1 MADIVQDNT
10 GKYTP
15 KPLKSIASLSKEERD
30 ELINGWVSSGKLPR
44 SWNMDQADRLYKN
57 KQFKEKYGAD
67 VYAAMTDKNS
77 ANYIAPEVRDE
88 YYNRNEYSAGVASKY
103 ASDPKLEEY
112 MAMTTEGLQDL
123 WESGIMSPEELEA
136 EEKRL
141 NSQRNS
147 AEENKIRPR
156 NRLLGAFIAASQEDY
171 DGGAPAGNL
180 KETAEAIALSRG
192 LLHGEDEE
200 RVKNKVE
207 AKAQEKADKIA
218 GVIRTGLDDKDV
230 DTAIRNL
237 YASNAKKIEDL
248 QKREDER
255 ILNLETVQQEVT
267 RRNNDIYQ
275 KINDGEMTYQEV
287 EDTFRKVFDND
298 VRGDQAGSRY
308 YTGYKDKSELSKFGV
323 DDMLKTL
330 NEFQVLTEAFGG
342 DEAKAMQTIDTKMF
356 NIAKNNQSFW
366 KRRKNVLV
374 GTAAKANSMMV
385 NEIFGGFADMYH
397 VLADKPNE
405 YKAYKTA
412 EDVLTSGGFG
422 YLFNPNYWNYVDQYA
437 MWNPAEIQRINDNGG
452 IGGRVN
458 LYSPTGKMTGEQFVD
473 EGFKM
478 LGYMLPAAAITAAT
492 KKIPAGSGWAKLI
505 AGWEIAGSAAAL
517 GSAYSTGVYNEVLL
531 GSQQALDQMFNE
543 ESKDFVKQYYA
554 DHPEYVANYMKA
566 NGIKEGDNELIALPV
581 RMAAEKQLYE
591 LAKEEYFN
599 QHPERKQA
607 YSDAQDQILYDAQN
621 GARVDDIIETARM
634 LVSGSFWGKWTKSKL
649 TRDLL
654 NKGVNP
660 VGFYEGA
667 AAQAV
672 SRGATR
678 GKAVAMTLLSGGVD
692 NWLDDITAGVGKG
705 LGLNDFNN
713 YLGTVYGPNDY
724 VEGSKFTADILDGV
738 LWGMKGAEEA
748 FYNPQT
754 WIDGALGATGSIL
767 GARVNGITLVRD
779 AIVKDG
785 IFSRE
790 GTEAGKSWAEQTAWQ
805 KLNRYVTNGITTSIA
820 DADAKFAATED
831 FVKKFNDVTLP
842 KYNDD
847 IQKVGS
853 FLNENYDFNIMAD
866 SIIDGK
872 DLKQIGMLKSAIRM
886 REAMKDPILSQVPQI
901 QQFSDMLRRGRQ
913 GQFTE
918 AEVQS
923 FINDPSNAEV
933 KQQVESTGDTSNAVA
948 AMQKN
953 VENFLTISDTY
964 SKLADGIG
972 KNPRFSALNEA
983 AKTQI
988 AVQLTL
994 RDVWK
999 GRLDEMQ
1006 KALNTQG
1013 TENATHSFEAEFG
1026 SAEGREETIK
1036 SLEALVNKHK
1046 EQLRLRQRDLKIK
1059 EDALSKAT
1067 TPEAREVA
1075 YNAYAAAVFLRDH
1088 ERNLVAENTAL
1099 LREKKKVTVS
1109 FDEDGYART
1118 LSDEEI
1124 MRLSPRQRAE
1134 MLDPENHRRYSP
1146 EQVRVINNLSERLK
1160 NYVDE
1165 NGQTQDLYQVA
1176 LDAGVMQDRLEG
1188 SDKSIRE
1195 VVKNPY
1201 MLKTYMDRVK
1211 ERRMALVA
1219 QASLADLKKGQ
1230 LQKLESITNPE
1241 EAIDVIYRGKHPANT
1256 ADKGFYIPA
1265 TVVKEYIEKNPD
1277 KADMMKEAADMVQ
1290 TRDDLYLAADNLFE
1304 TAEAAQM
1311 RDIIARATSQATS
1324 KADIISAMEEQMDAQ
1339 TDPNVKLQFDRL
1351 LEKMR
1356 SYGYQRDATKARDRE
1371 LEKQRKAEAA
1381 LKEQEKA
1388 KKEETKLTDD
1398 SLIKTYETQKGTVEV
1413 FKEEVEKDGV
1423 KTTRVSAAR
1432 NGEVVTTRETMPLP
1446 SEYKIKDKDAYV
1458 TDKDELVGVRELR
1471 EATDGSKAS
1480 ATILVKNS
1488 DGNLV
1493 ELDVALEKT
1502 SKSEKADTRK
1512 GDKEIKAALKD
1523 LEESDTNI
1531 DKQDAINAYD
1541 EAKRNGA
1548 ETTAEEDAI
1557 IEKAREE
1564 LAKVG
1569 VPTNNPAAAEM
1580 TGVEDVPLDPD
1591 GGTTSPTAAEQAA
1604 TEGTADVTTVPTVDA
1619 TEQGNVIAQD
1629 VDGVISGNRWVEYSI
1644 ESLKDGIV
1652 KQETPD
1658 NPKSVF
1664 GRLREWLDNNKI
1676 KLQEIIDEEFGRI
1689 LTDNP
1694 NIDVRFMM
1702 MPEDRNN
1709 PLTRVLFNV
1718 VELTPAMRQKYHDE
1732 SRGGVIQANGKTWL
1746 VVGTTGFENG
1756 ASAERMH
1763 QFDLMKGPISKRR
1776 FTYFKN
1782 NSSEKYYVD
1791 DIAYSRVQNTT
1802 SGRIVNQRLGESEAK
1817 LQKVSNLLRTAGLA
1831 LKDGIF
1837 GIQTKQVGEKSFATT
1852 KNRSKKKG
1860 QLFPPR
1866 NVEDNRGRTFIIL
1879 DTANGNLIP
1888 GMIEPAMFNNL
1899 ADDSPLKEMIN
1910 ATIARLF
1917 STNYDVRHAAISEL
1931 RGYLLLEKDGKNI
1944 LIGTKDTNV
1953 LTITRPGMEDIK
1965 QNLGSNFDAV
1975 KFLKD
1980 LENANFQINITL
1992 KSLNDPA
1999 MLKMYDDSGALMTSV
2014 GSMRTAGMS
2023 YTLYMTDS
2031 QGKPIMNVP
2040 VGNATP
2046 GTGKTEFRQYR
2057 SVRVNNV
2064 TYEFRDGRFIDRN
2077 TKKPVDPNS
2086 DLGKSCLYNQAIEE
2100 GKWVPFST
2108 KRGKE
2113 YYSVQAPDGS
2123 LFVVSRDGKGNIE
2136 FLDKATSDRML
2147 KRVKDDQERQQRMQ
2161 NLEDVDLYGETPT
2174 QVPTGEPTA
2183 VEDVD
2188 LDDLAKHMLGDFTEA
2203 EAVPPPS
2210 ETPAEVAKESQEI
2223 PVQQPK
2229 EVISTTGTKSLADLQ
2244 NTEKLST
2251 FAQIVGS
2258 TQYSDRLYDILESKD
2273 WGITGDFAKD
2283 EEIVKSKG
2291 ISTVGITNIED
2302 WLNLIRDCK

>member
-15 KPLKSIASLSKEERD
+15 KPLKSIASLSKEEQD

-44 SWNMDQADRLYKN
+44 SWSMDQADRLYKN
-57 KQFKEKYGAD
+57 KQFRDKYGED
-67 VYAAMTDKNS
+67 TYAAMTDKS
-77 ANYIAPEVRDE
+77 SEHYISPEVRDE

-103 ASDPKLEEY
+103 ANDPRLEEY

-147 AEENKIRPR
+147 AEENKIKPK
-156 NRLLGAFIAASQEDY
+156 NRLLSAFIGASQEDY
-171 DGGAPAGNL
+171 DGGAPAGSM

-207 AKAQEKADKIA
+207 AKAQEKTDKLA
-218 GVIRTGLDDKDV
+218 GAIRTGLDDKDV
-230 DTAIRNL
+230 DSAIKSL
-237 YASNAKKIEDL
+237 YANNAKKIDEL
-248 QKREDER
+248 QKREDTR
-255 ILNLETVQQEVT
+255 IINLQSVQDEVT

-275 KINDGEMTYQEV
+275 KINDGEMTYQQV
-287 EDTFRKVFDND
+287 EDIFRETFDND
-298 VRGDQAGSRY
+298 IRGDQAGSRY
-308 YTGYKDKSELSKFGV
+308 YTGYKNKSELSKFGV

-342 DEAKAMQTIDTKMF
+342 DQAKAMQTIDTKMF
-356 NIAKNNQSFW
+356 NIAKDNQSFW
-366 KRRKNVLV
+366 KRRANVLV

-385 NEIFGGFADMYH
+385 NEVFGGFADMYH

-554 DHPEYVANYMKA
+554 EHPDYVANYLKA
-566 NGIKEGDNELIALPV
+566 NGIKEGDSELISLPV
-581 RMAAEKQLYE
+581 RAAAEKQLYE

-599 QHPERKQA
+599 QHPERKKA

-621 GARVDDIIETARM
+621 GARVDDLIETARM

-654 NKGVNP
+654 NKQINP
-660 VGFYEGA
+660 VGIYDGA
-667 AAQAV
+667 AAQAI
-672 SRGATR
+672 SRGASR
-678 GKAVAMTLLSGGVD
+678 GKAIAMTLLSGGVD

-724 VEGSKFTADILDGV
+724 VEGSKFTADILDGI
-738 LWGMKGAEEA
+738 LWGMKGAEDA

-767 GARVNGITLVRD
+767 GARINGITLVRD
-779 AIVKDG
+779 AITKDG
-785 IFSRE
+785 VFSRE

-805 KLNRYVTNGITTSIA
+805 KLNRYVTNGITTSVA
-820 DADAKFAATED
+820 DADAGYARTEEW
-831 FVKKFNDVTLP
+831 VKKFNDVTLP
-842 KYNDD
+842 KYNED

-853 FLNENYDFNIMAD
+853 FLNENYDFNTMAD
-866 SIIDGK
+866 SIMDGK
-872 DLKQIGMLKSAIRM
+872 DIKQIGMLKSAIRM
-886 REAMKDPILSQVPQI
+886 REAMNDPVLSQVPQI
-901 QQFSDMLRRGRQ
+901 QQFSDMLKRGRD

-918 AEVQS
+918 AEIQS
-923 FINDPSNAEV
+923 YINDPSNTEL
-933 KQQVESTGDTSNAVA
+933 KQQVETTGDTSAAVE

-953 VENFLTISDTY
+953 VNNFLTISDTY
-964 SKLADGIG
+964 GKLAEGIN

-999 GRLDEMQ
+999 ERLDKMQ
-1006 KALNTQG
+1006 ESLNTPG
-1013 TENATHSFEAEFG
+1013 SEKATHSFEAEFG

-1059 EDALSKAT
+1059 EDALNKAT
-1067 TPEAREVA
+1067 TPEARELA

-1088 ERNLVAENTAL
+1088 ERNLVSENTAL
-1099 LREKKKVTVS
+1099 LREKRKANVA
-1109 FDEDGYART
+1109 FDEEGYARV
-1118 LSDEEI
+1118 LSEEEI
-1124 MRLSPRQRAE
+1124 MRLSPKQRAE
-1134 MLDPENHRRYSP
+1134 MLNPENKRRYSA
-1146 EQVRVINNLSERLK
+1146 EQNRVIDNLTDRLK

-1176 LDAGVMQDRLEG
+1176 IDAGTMQDRLEG

-1195 VVKNPY
+1195 VIKNPY

-1219 QASLADLKKGQ
+1219 QAALSDLRKGQ
-1230 LQKLESITNPE
+1230 LQKLDSVTTPE

-1265 TVVKEYIEKNPD
+1265 TVVNEYIEKNPD
-1277 KADMMKEAADMVQ
+1277 KAAMMKEAADMVQ

-1304 TAEAAQM
+1304 TAEATQM

-1324 KADIISAMEEQMDAQ
+1324 KADIISSIEEQMDAQ
-1339 TDPNVKLQFDRL
+1339 TDPNAKLQFDRL

-1371 LEKQRKAEAA
+1371 VEKQRKAE
-1381 LKEQEKA
+1381 EEA
-1388 KKEETKLTDD
+1388 KQKEEAAKLEG
-1398 SLIKTYETQKGTVEV
+1398 KTYGIDGYKVGDTVYSKETGTPATVVGFEESAEGNKMVLEVNYADGTKGKRRYT
-1413 FKEEVEKDGV
+1413 
-1423 KTTRVSAAR
+1423 
-1432 NGEVVTTRETMPLP
+1432 
-1446 SEYKIKDKDAYV
+1446 
-1458 TDKDELVGVRELR
+1458 
-1471 EATDGSKAS
+1471 
-1480 ATILVKNS
+1480 
-1488 DGNLV
+1488 
-1493 ELDVALEKT
+1493 
-1502 SKSEKADTRK
+1502 ADTAKERLTKEPPKTEKPTPAPVETKTERK

-1531 DKQDAINAYD
+1531 DKQDAIRAYD
-1541 EAKRNGA
+1541 EAKKNGA

-1557 IEKAREE
+1557 IEKARQE
-1564 LAKVG
+1564 LANVG
-1569 VPTNNPAAAEM
+1569 VSTTDAVEQVA
-1580 TGVEDVPLDPD
+1580 VEDVPLDSD
-1591 GGTTSPTAAEQAA
+1591 GGTASPTAAEQAA
-1604 TEGTADVTTVPTVDA
+1604 AEGSTEVATVPTTDA
-1619 TEQGNVIAQD
+1619 TDQGNVIAED
-1629 VDGVISGNRWVEYSI
+1629 IDGVITGNRWVEYSI

-1652 KQETPD
+1652 KQEVPD

-1718 VELTPAMRQKYHDE
+1718 IELTPAMRQKYHDE
-1732 SRGGVIQANGKTWL
+1732 SRGGIIQADGKTWL

-1756 ASAERMH
+1756 SSTERMH

-1782 NSSEKYYVD
+1782 NPSEKYYVD
-1791 DIAYSRVQNTT
+1791 NIAYSRVQNTT
-1802 SGRIVNQRLGESEAK
+1802 SGRIVNQRLGEESAK
-1817 LQKVSNLLRTAGLA
+1817 LQKVSELLKSAGLA

-1860 QLFPPR
+1860 KLFPPR
-1866 NVEDNRGRTFIIL
+1866 NVEDNRGRTFIVL

-1899 ADDSPLKEMIN
+1899 AEDSPLKEMIN
-1910 ATIARLF
+1910 STIARLF

-1944 LIGTKDTNV
+1944 LIGTKDTNM

-1965 QNLGSNFDAV
+1965 QTLGPSFDAV

-1999 MLKMYDDSGALMTSV
+1999 MLKLYDDSGALMTSV

-2031 QGKPIMNVP
+2031 QGRPIMNVP

-2046 GTGKTEFRQYR
+2046 GTGKTEFKQYR
-2057 SVRVNNV
+2057 SVRVNNN
-2064 TYEFRDGRFIDRN
+2064 TYEFRGGRFIDRN
-2077 TKKPVDPNS
+2077 TKQPVDPNS
-2086 DLGKSCLYNQAIEE
+2086 ELGKSCLYNQAIDE
-2100 GKWVPFST
+2100 GKWAPFST

-2136 FLDKATSDRML
+2136 FLDKETSDRML
-2147 KRVKDDQERQQRMQ
+2147 KRVKNEQDRQQRMQ
-2161 NLEDVDLYGETPT
+2161 NLEEVDLYGDTTTP
-2174 QVPTGEPTA
+2174 VPTGEPTA
-2183 VEDVD
+2183 VEDVN
-2188 LDDLAKHMLGDFTEA
+2188 LDDLAKHMLGDYTEA
-2203 EAVPPPS
+2203 QEAPPA
-2210 ETPAEVAKESQEI
+2210 EAPAEVAKEVQEI

-2258 TQYSDRLYDILESKD
+2258 TEYSDRLYDILESKGWD
-2273 WGITGDFAKD
+2273 ITGDFAKD

>member
-1 MADIVQDNT
+1 MADIVQDKT

-15 KPLKSIASLSKEERD
+15 KPLVSIASLPKEEQD
-30 ELINGWVSSGKLPR
+30 ALIQDWVSKGKLPR
-44 SWNMDQADRLYKN
+44 SWNINQADRLYKN
-57 KQFKEKYGAD
+57 KQFRDKYGDD
-67 VYAAMTDKNS
+67 VYAAMTDKDS
-77 ANYIAPEVRDE
+77 DHYISPETRDE

-103 ASDPKLEEY
+103 ANDPRLNDY
-112 MAMTTEGLQDL
+112 MAMTTEGLEDL
-123 WESGIMSPEELEA
+123 WNSGIMSPEELEE

-141 NSQRNS
+141 NAQRKSND
-147 AEENKIRPR
+147 ENKVKPKS
-156 NRLLGAFIAASQEDY
+156 RLLSAFIGAAQEDY
-171 DGGAPAGNL
+171 DGGAPAGSL
-180 KETAEAIALSRG
+180 KETAEAVALSRG
-192 LLHGEDEE
+192 LLKGEEAE
-200 RVKNKVE
+200 RVENKVK
-207 AKAQEKADKIA
+207 AKAQEKTDKIEGA
-218 GVIRTGLDDKDV
+218 IRVGLDDKDV
-230 DTAIRNL
+230 DTAIKSL
-237 YASNAKKIEDL
+237 YANNAKKIDEL
-248 QKREDER
+248 QKREDTR
-255 ILNLETVQQEVT
+255 IINLDAVQNEVT

-356 NIAKNNQSFW
+356 NIAKDNQSFW

-397 VLADKPNE
+397 VLSDSPTE

-554 DHPEYVANYMKA
+554 EHPDYVDNYLKA
-566 NGIKEGDNELIALPV
+566 NGVKEGDNELIALPV

-672 SRGATR
+672 SKGATR
-678 GKAVAMTLLSGGVD
+678 GKAAAMTLLSGGVD

-713 YLGTVYGPNDY
+713 YLGTVYGPNNY
-724 VEGSKFTADILDGV
+724 VEGSKFTADILDGI

-785 IFSRE
+785 IFARE

-820 DADAKFAATED
+820 DADAKFAGTED

-842 KYNDD
+842 KYNED
-847 IQKVGS
+847 IQTVGS

-999 GRLDEMQ
+999 DRLDEMQ

-1013 TENATHSFEAEFG
+1013 TEKATHSFEAEFG

-1059 EDALSKAT
+1059 EDALSKST

-1099 LREKKKVTVS
+1099 LREKKKATVS

-1118 LSDEEI
+1118 LSEEEI

-1134 MLDPENHRRYSP
+1134 MLDPDNHRRYSP

-1230 LQKLESITNPE
+1230 LQKLDSVTNAQ

-1277 KADMMKEAADMVQ
+1277 KADIMREAADMVQ
-1290 TRDDLYLAADNLFE
+1290 TRDDLYLAADNLFD
-1304 TAEAAQM
+1304 TAEATQM

-1371 LEKQRKAEAA
+1371 LEKQRKAEA
-1381 LKEQEKA
+1381 EKQQKAEEA
-1388 KKEETKLTDD
+1388 KLDGKNYGFDGFKVGDVVYNKDSGNAATVVGFETT
-1398 SLIKTYETQKGTVEV
+1398 
-1413 FKEEVEKDGV
+1413 KDGV
-1423 KTTRVSAAR
+1423 NKMTLEVNYGDGTRGLYTTTVENAKEKLSKEPPKSKEDAPVPEPA
-1432 NGEVVTTRETMPLP
+1432 ET
-1446 SEYKIKDKDAYV
+1446 
-1458 TDKDELVGVRELR
+1458 
-1471 EATDGSKAS
+1471 KA
-1480 ATILVKNS
+1480 
-1488 DGNLV
+1488 
-1493 ELDVALEKT
+1493 E
-1502 SKSEKADTRK
+1502 RK

-1523 LEESDTNI
+1523 LEEADTNI
-1531 DKQDAINAYD
+1531 DKQAAINAYD

-1569 VPTNNPAAAEM
+1569 VPTNNPATAEM
-1580 TGVEDVPLDPD
+1580 TGVEDVSLDPD
-1591 GGTTSPTAAEQAA
+1591 GGTTSPTATEQAA
-1604 TEGTADVTTVPTVDA
+1604 TEGTADVETVPTVDA

-1629 VDGVISGNRWVEYSI
+1629 ADGVIPGNRWVEYSI

-1658 NPKSVF
+1658 NPNSVF

-1694 NIDVRFMM
+1694 NIDIRFMM

-1709 PLTRVLFNV
+1709 PLTKVLFNV

-1756 ASAERMH
+1756 ASTERMH
-1763 QFDLMKGPISKRR
+1763 QFDLMRGPISKRR

-1817 LQKVSNLLRTAGLA
+1817 LQKVSDLLRTAGLT

-1866 NVEDNRGRTFIIL
+1866 NIEDNRGRTFIIL

-1917 STNYDVRHAAISEL
+1917 STNYDVRHSAISEL

-1944 LIGTKDTNV
+1944 LIGTKDTNM

-1965 QNLGSNFDAV
+1965 QNLGPNFDAV

-2031 QGKPIMNVP
+2031 QGKPIINTP

-2046 GTGKTEFRQYR
+2046 GTGKTEFKQYR

-2064 TYEFRDGRFIDRN
+2064 TYEFRDGRFVDRN

-2188 LDDLAKHMLGDFTEA
+2188 LNDLAKHMLGDYTESTDVTPPA
-2203 EAVPPPS
+2203 EAP
-2210 ETPAEVAKESQEI
+2210 TEVAKESQEI

-2258 TQYSDRLYDILESKD
+2258 TEYSDRLYDILESKD